1 LRRSGKESASILLVI
16 VTRHDPALYEFLQR
30 RLTDIEGV
38 QIIVERRQGERRRL
52 RQPPE
57 RERRRQGDRRQPR
70 RERRYVGY
78 TFVWLDVPAA

>member
-16 VTRHDPALYEFLQR
+16 VARHDPALYEFLQH

-38 QIIVERRQGERRRL
+38 QIIVERRQGERRQQ
-52 RQPPE
+52 RQPAE